1 MNVMHLNPETIPS
14 PPLLCG
20 KIVFH
25 ETGPWCPE
33 AWVLRLQTTLL
44 SSVRQTLLGV
54 PLSWLDPLHLL
65 PKPPPGLGI
74 PSPTRSRELVPLSP
88 RTMDA
93 AWSEPT
99 VVPCR
104 LHP

>member
-1 MNVMHLNPETIPS
+1 MNVMHLNPETILIPHT
-14 PPLLCG
+14 PLVCG

-44 SSVRQTLLGV
+44 SSVQQTLLGV

-74 PSPTRSRELVPLSP
+74 PSPTRSREPLSP
-88 RTMDA
+88 QAMDVA
-93 AWSEPT
+93 RSEPSM
-99 VVPCR
+99 VPRC